1 MKRVSY
7 RDEQQALMLQVA
19 ALERENERLREE
31 IGAADDR
38 YRRSVQEQAEQRRKG
53 LRYQCLMCGGNLL
66 PVAIVAGHDPRNPL
80 PLKMST
86 LRFGDP
92 TGGFTAS
99 APVHSYACA
108 SCGFIHNFVDMDGSG
123 SGGVP

>member
-1 MKRVSY
+1 VSY
-7 RDEQQALMLQVA
+7 RDDHQALTLQVA
-19 ALERENERLREE
+19 TLERENERLRGELE
-31 IGAADDR
+31 QADDR
-38 YRRSVQEQAEQRRKG
+38 FRKTLKEQFEGRRKG
-53 LRYQCLMCGGNLL
+53 LRYQCLMCNGNLL

-99 APVHSYACA
+99 APVHSYACS
-108 SCGFIHNFVDMDGSG
+108 SCGYIHNFVDMGDVMHEH
-123 SGGVP
+123 GGG